1 MQISTILI
9 GILGDYEH
17 VVVVITA
24 SRQPYDLVGVTTV
37 LLDVESKQRDVL
49 LELNSIAVTF
59 IVGL

>member
-9 GILGDYEH
+9 GIPGDYEH